1 MFNHES
7 FVSRLKIKAVVT
19 TSIEHI
25 SSILPQYD
33 IFGIEDAHYVTIL
46 THFKEKR
53 NHFLRIVYGHCK
65 MGGNACKLWK
75 DGVYH
80 RFEWGFPT
88 KGFIFKAI
96 RIIFFAQPF
105 GNVAQV
111 QAIADRICSLTA
123 VCVHCKCGTCE
134 APFTVLRPDALKE
147 IWKPI
152 KAGGGGKDGSKSEE
166 RIYPYCTSSNNR
178 TSSSISSSKYCMPI
192 CRGCLTVY
200 SATA

>member
-1 MFNHES
+1 
-7 FVSRLKIKAVVT
+7 
-19 TSIEHI
+19 
-25 SSILPQYD
+25 
-33 IFGIEDAHYVTIL
+33 
-46 THFKEKR
+46 
-53 NHFLRIVYGHCK
+53 

-123 VCVHCKCGTCE
+123 VCEHCKCGTCE
-134 APFTVLRPDALKE
+134 APFTVIRPDALKE

-152 KAGGGGKDGSKSEE
+152 KGSNGSKNEQG
-166 RIYPYCTSSNNR
+166 IYPSCTSNSSINNR
-178 TSSSISSSKYCMPI
+178 TSSISSSKYCMPI
-192 CRGCLTVY
+192 CRGCLTAY
-200 SATA
+200 SNATTTSSLLL

>member
-1 MFNHES
+1 
-7 FVSRLKIKAVVT
+7 
-19 TSIEHI
+19 
-25 SSILPQYD
+25 
-33 IFGIEDAHYVTIL
+33 
-46 THFKEKR
+46 
-53 NHFLRIVYGHCK
+53 

-88 KGFIFKAI
+88 KGFFFFFKTQLFKI
-96 RIIFFAQPF
+96 RIFYNNNNNLSFAQPF

-123 VCVHCKCGTCE
+123 VCEHCKCGTCE

-152 KAGGGGKDGSKSEE
+152 KPGGEGKDGSKSEVI
-166 RIYPYCTSSNNR
+166 IYPYCISSNNR
-178 TSSSISSSKYCMPI
+178 TSSSISSSKYCSLQI
-192 CRGCLTVY
+192 
-200 SATA
+200 